1 MGGAPSPP
9 PLPPPPPPP
18 IAATDPG
25 VEEAKQK
32 EITRL
37 AQRTSAQSTIK
48 TISTQKGLLA
58 GEAAETKKTT
68 LGGA

>member
-9 PLPPPPPPP
+9 PLPPPPAPP

-32 EITRL
+32 EVTRL
-37 AQRTSAQSTIK
+37 AQRTNAQSTIK
-48 TISTQKGLLA
+48 TTSTQKGLLA

>member
-9 PLPPPPPPP
+9 PLPPPPAPP
-18 IAATDPG
+18 IAAG
-25 VEEAKQK
+25 VEAAKQA

-37 AQRTSAQSTIK
+37 ARRTNAQSTVK
-48 TISTQKGLLA
+48 TVSTQKGLLA
-58 GEAAETKKTT
+58 GEAADTKKTT

>member
-25 VEEAKQK
+25 VEAAKQA

-37 AQRTSAQSTIK
+37 ARRTNAQSTVK
-48 TISTQKGLLA
+48 TASTQKGLLA
-58 GEAAETKKTT
+58 GEVADTKKTT